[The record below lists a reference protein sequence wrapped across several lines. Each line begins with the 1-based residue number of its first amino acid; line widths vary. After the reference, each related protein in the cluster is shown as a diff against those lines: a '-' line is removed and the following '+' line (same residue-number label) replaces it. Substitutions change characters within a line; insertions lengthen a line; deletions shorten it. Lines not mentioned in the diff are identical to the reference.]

1 MNKKIEELIEET
13 ILNINKDLI
22 KSGRY
27 GLGSGYMEI
36 IKSHLKT
43 VITSA
48 ITKAVEEKQNRI
60 IRIIKGRLLIKTIR
74 QSIIRII
81 KHTDE

>member
-1 MNKKIEELIEET
+1 MVN
-13 ILNINKDLI
+13 
-22 KSGRY
+22 
-27 GLGSGYMEI
+27 
-36 IKSHLKT
+36 LKT
-43 VITSA
+43 KVNKFIEKWLNCRKMSKEKLSKDMLQDLTDLLDSA
-48 ITKAVEEKQNRI
+48 KEDEQNHI